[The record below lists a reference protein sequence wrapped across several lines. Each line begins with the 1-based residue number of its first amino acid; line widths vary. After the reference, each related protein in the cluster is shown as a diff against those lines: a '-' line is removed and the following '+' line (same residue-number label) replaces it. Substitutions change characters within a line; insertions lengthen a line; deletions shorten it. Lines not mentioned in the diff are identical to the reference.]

1 VAGMNT
7 EMRRVGAMVW
17 KDLTAERRTK
27 ANFNAVVFFA
37 TLMLLLFGFA
47 IGPDNDML
55 QKVGSG
61 ILWLTVLYSGVLV
74 FNRSY
79 QVELEGGALEALLL
93 YPGDR
98 KSIFVGKVLSN
109 FAFILLVE
117 AVVIPLTV
125 VFYHVPIFDPF
136 PGLGGVILLGTF
148 GFVTLG
154 TFYAAVASRIRAR
167 EVLLPLLLFPML
179 IPLLVASVEATSL
192 LLAGDPMGEVGRW
205 VRLLVVFDVI
215 FFVGTLFA
223 FDYVIEE

>member
-1 VAGMNT
+1 MTREA
-7 EMRRVGAMVW
+7 RRVGAMVW

-47 IGPDNDML
+47 LGPDNEML
-55 QKVGSG
+55 QKAGTG
-61 ILWLTVLYSGVLV
+61 ILWLTVLYSGILV

-98 KSIFVGKVLSN
+98 KAIFLGKLAAN
-109 FAFILLVE
+109 FAFVLLVI
-117 AVVIPLTV
+117 AIVLPFTVI
-125 VFYHVPIFDPF
+125 FYHVPIFDAF
-136 PGLGGVILLGTF
+136 PGLGVVILLGTF

-179 IPLLVASVEATSL
+179 IPLLVACVEVTSA
-192 LLAGDPMGEVGRW
+192 LLAGDPMNEAGKW
-205 VRLLVVFDVI
+205 IRLLIAFDVI
-215 FFVGTLFA
+215 FFIGTLFA
-223 FDYVIEE
+223 FEYVIEE